1 MDPVFRTELKNAPQY
16 TFACV
21 TSDGMKTAADDIV
34 DSHLAM
40 VYQRKEKQFKLNAF
54 ACSTI
59 LFTKM
64 VGHSK
69 G

>member
-1 MDPVFRTELKNAPQY
+1 MDPKFRTELKNAPQY

-21 TSDGMKTAADDIV
+21 TSDGMKTAADDV
-34 DSHLAM
+34 PEVQRTM
-40 VYQRKEKQFKLNAF
+40 PYQRKEKQFKLNAF

-64 VGHSK
+64 VGHRK